1 MPNLVSWLTIRE
13 VFDLLLVAGGIYFI
27 LFFIKQ
33 SRSYVLAYAVGFFT
47 AIIFIVWVFDLSL
60 ARQLLQIFGTL
71 FLFVFVVVFQRE
83 LRQFFDW
90 VFISTRRLTSPR
102 APALSAQA
110 SFSLVKAIQE
120 MAQKKIGALLILPG
134 ELPLEGV
141 VEGGFNLDGRISLPL
156 LLSIFDVTSPGHDGA
171 IIIDNNRVR
180 KFGVHLPLAENYSGL
195 NRTGTRHRAGV
206 GVTEKSDALAIIVSQ
221 ERGEISVAEHGQ
233 LEKIDEPHL
242 LEERISQFVNKAQEQ
257 NSPNFWQVLLLRNW
271 RLEVLALILAI
282 ILRLVV

>member
-1 MPNLVSWLTIRE
+1 MSSLISLITLRE

-47 AIIFIVWVFDLSL
+47 VIIFLVWVFDLVL
-60 ARQLLQIFGTL
+60 ARQLIQIFGTF

-90 VFISTRRLTSPR
+90 VFISARRLTLPR
-102 APALSAQA
+102 MPALSART
-110 SFSLVKAIQE
+110 SFLLVKAIQE

-141 VEGGFNLDGRISLPL
+141 VEGGFNLDGRVSLPL
-156 LLSIFDVTSPGHDGA
+156 LLSIFDESSPGHDGA
-171 IIIDNNRVR
+171 VIIDNNRVK
-180 KFGVHLPLAENYSGL
+180 KFSVHLPLAENYSAFH
-195 NRTGTRHRAGV
+195 RTGTRHRAGV

-233 LEKIDEPHL
+233 LEKIAKPHL

-257 NSPNFWQVLLLRNW
+257 NLPDFWRVLLLRNW

-282 ILRLVV
+282 ILRLII